1 MVRQLGAVDLPAF
14 LLYRR
19 QSFCTCIN
27 ILNLISDLT
36 KTATCSDTNE
46 LLFTAA
52 VEEVQSPLRAV
63 TSTPEKSHFKVRA
76 QRTGASDLLTLVI
89 INSVSG
95 LTAAAAS
102 YQRQGWEGGTVGGV
116 TLSIPAPKE
125 NGGCP
130 QVNPPESKTSGRIV
144 IKGGGGGQG
153 GGTNCKNV
161 GQSN

>member
-1 MVRQLGAVDLPAF
+1 MFKKKTNPLTTSWLRPQLVVSGRTTRCCWSSCVSTLQETEF
-14 LLYRR
+14 H
-19 QSFCTCIN
+19 TCIN
-27 ILNLISDLT
+27 IWNLISDLT

-102 YQRQGWEGGTVGGV
+102 YQRQGWRRRN
-116 TLSIPAPKE
+116 SRRRNP
-125 NGGCP
+125 
-130 QVNPPESKTSGRIV
+130 VNTSTKREWWLPTGQPPRI
-144 IKGGGGGQG
+144 Q
-153 GGTNCKNV
+153 NLRKN
-161 GQSN
+161 SH